1 MNSLPDPQKNIK
13 NPKSLQHINQNVQ
26 FSTKHYQTGKETEKC
41 DPTGVGECVWGRG
54 TPSTETD
61 SKWVQVLDV
70 ADKHFKAAILNI
82 FKESNI
88 NTFKQLKEN
97 VVLMNVK

>member
-1 MNSLPDPQKNIK
+1 M
-13 NPKSLQHINQNVQ
+13 
-26 FSTKHYQTGKETEKC
+26 
-41 DPTGVGECVWGRG
+41 GVGECVWGRG
-54 TPSTETD
+54 TRSTETD
-61 SKWVQVLDV
+61 SKWLQVLDV
-70 ADKHFKAAILNI
+70 ADKHFKAALLNI

>member
-1 MNSLPDPQKNIK
+1 M
-13 NPKSLQHINQNVQ
+13 
-26 FSTKHYQTGKETEKC
+26 
-41 DPTGVGECVWGRG
+41 WGRG
-54 TPSTETD
+54 TQSIKTD

-82 FKESNI
+82 FKDSNI

-97 VVLMNVK
+97 IVLMNVK

>member
-1 MNSLPDPQKNIK
+1 MWPYGSW
-13 NPKSLQHINQNVQ
+13 
-26 FSTKHYQTGKETEKC
+26 
-41 DPTGVGECVWGRG
+41 GVCGGG
-54 TPSTETD
+54 TRSTETD